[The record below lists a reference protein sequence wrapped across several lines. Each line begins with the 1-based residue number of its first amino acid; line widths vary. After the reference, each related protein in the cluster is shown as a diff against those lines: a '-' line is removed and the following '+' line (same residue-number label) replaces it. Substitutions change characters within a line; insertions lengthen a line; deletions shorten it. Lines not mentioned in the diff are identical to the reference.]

1 MFGFHPFSTQP
12 QVSIVPFL
20 DVQTTTNVVT
30 SSIGTAV
37 PESRIIAT
45 TAGILNSAIQVAG
58 AEYTFTATFIP
69 ESNLITVDLKT
80 ASIFT
85 YVQVDDNIVDEG
97 SGWTEVV
104 TESTTESW
112 SDV

>member
-30 SSIGTAV
+30 SSIGAEIVETT
-37 PESRIIAT
+37 IIAT

-58 AEYTFTATFIP
+58 AEYTFTATFLP
-69 ESNLITVDLKT
+69 ESNVITI
-80 ASIFT
+80 ASTTPSPFT
-85 YVQVDDNIVDEG
+85 YNEVADNIGESWSD
-97 SGWTEVV
+97 V
-104 TESTTESW
+104 TTTSTTESW

>member
-1 MFGFHPFSTQP
+1 MFGFHPFGTQSLGNA
-12 QVSIVPFL
+12 QPFL

-37 PESRIIAT
+37 PEMVPVIT

-58 AEYTFTATFIP
+58 AEYTFTATFLP
-69 ESNLITVDLKT
+69 ESNVITLDSNTPSV
-80 ASIFT
+80 FT
-85 YVQVDDNIVDEG
+85 YA
-97 SGWTEVV
+97 EVADSIGESWSDV
-104 TESTTESW
+104 TTTSTTESW

>member
-1 MFGFHPFSTQP
+1 MFGFHPFSTQ
-12 QVSIVPFL
+12 SIGNAQPFL

-58 AEYTFTATFIP
+58 AEYTFTATFLP
-69 ESNLITVDLKT
+69 ESNVITLNSNTPSV
-80 ASIFT
+80 FT
-85 YVQVDDNIVDEG
+85 YA
-97 SGWTEVV
+97 EVADSIGESWSDV
-104 TESTTESW
+104 TTTSTTESW

>member
-1 MFGFHPFSTQP
+1 MFGFHPFGTQ
-12 QVSIVPFL
+12 SIGNAQPFL

-58 AEYTFTATFIP
+58 AEYTFTATFLP
-69 ESNLITVDLKT
+69 ESNVITI
-80 ASIFT
+80 ASTTPSPFT
-85 YVQVDDNIVDEG
+85 YNEVADNIGETWSD
-97 SGWTEVV
+97 V
-104 TESTTESW
+104 TTTSTTESW

>member
-30 SSIGTAV
+30 ASQGVAV

-58 AEYTFTATFIP
+58 AEYTFTAAFLPT
-69 ESNLITVDLKT
+69 SNLITGSINS
-80 ASIFT
+80 ASPFT
-85 YVQVDDNIVDEG
+85 YNEVPDNIGETWSDVITTSE
-97 SGWTEVV
+97 
-104 TESTTESW
+104 TESW
-112 SDV
+112 SEV

>member
-30 SSIGTAV
+30 SSIGAEIVETT
-37 PESRIIAT
+37 IIAT

-58 AEYTFTATFIP
+58 AEYTFTATFLP
-69 ESNLITVDLKT
+69 ESNVITI
-80 ASIFT
+80 ASTTPSPFT
-85 YVQVDDNIVDEG
+85 YNEVADNIGETWSD
-97 SGWTEVV
+97 VV
-104 TESTTESW
+104 TTSTNESW

>member
-1 MFGFHPFSTQP
+1 MFGFHPFGTQSLGNA
-12 QVSIVPFL
+12 QPFL

-58 AEYTFTATFIP
+58 AEYTFTATFLP
-69 ESNLITVDLKT
+69 ESNVITLNSNTPSV
-80 ASIFT
+80 FT
-85 YVQVDDNIVDEG
+85 YA
-97 SGWTEVV
+97 EVADSIGESWSDV
-104 TESTTESW
+104 TTTSTTESW

>member
-1 MFGFHPFSTQP
+1 MFGFHPFSTQ
-12 QVSIVPFL
+12 SIGNAQPFL

-58 AEYTFTATFIP
+58 AEYTFTATFLP
-69 ESNLITVDLKT
+69 ESNVITLDSNTPSV
-80 ASIFT
+80 FT
-85 YVQVDDNIVDEG
+85 Y
-97 SGWTEVV
+97 TEVADSIGESWSDV
-104 TESTTESW
+104 TTTSTTESW

>member
-30 SSIGTAV
+30 SSIGAEIVETT
-37 PESRIIAT
+37 IIAT

-58 AEYTFTATFIP
+58 AEYTFTATFLP
-69 ESNLITVDLKT
+69 ESNVITLDSNTPSV
-80 ASIFT
+80 FT
-85 YVQVDDNIVDEG
+85 YNEVADNIGETWSD
-97 SGWTEVV
+97 VV
-104 TESTTESW
+104 TTSTTESW

>member
-1 MFGFHPFSTQP
+1 MFGFHPFSTQ
-12 QVSIVPFL
+12 SIGNAQPFL

-58 AEYTFTATFIP
+58 AEYTFTATFLP
-69 ESNLITVDLKT
+69 ESNVITLDSNTPSV
-80 ASIFT
+80 FT
-85 YVQVDDNIVDEG
+85 YTDVPDNIGETWSD
-97 SGWTEVV
+97 VV
-104 TESTTESW
+104 TTSTTESW

>member
-58 AEYTFTATFIP
+58 AEYTFTATFLP
-69 ESNLITVDLKT
+69 ESNVITIDST
-80 ASIFT
+80 TPSPFT
-85 YVQVDDNIVDEG
+85 YNEVADNVGETWSD
-97 SGWTEVV
+97 VV
-104 TESTTESW
+104 TTSTNESW

>member
-1 MFGFHPFSTQP
+1 MFGFHPFGTQ
-12 QVSIVPFL
+12 SIGNAQPFL

-37 PESRIIAT
+37 PEMVPVIT

-58 AEYTFTATFIP
+58 AEYTFTTTFLP
-69 ESNLITVDLKT
+69 ESNVITLDSNTPSV
-80 ASIFT
+80 FT
-85 YVQVDDNIVDEG
+85 YA
-97 SGWTEVV
+97 EVADSIGESWSDV
-104 TESTTESW
+104 TTTSTTESW

>member
-30 SSIGTAV
+30 SSIGAEIVETT
-37 PESRIIAT
+37 IIAT

-58 AEYTFTATFIP
+58 AEYLFTATFLP
-69 ESNLITVDLKT
+69 ESNVITLDSTTPSV
-80 ASIFT
+80 FT
-85 YVQVDDNIVDEG
+85 YA
-97 SGWTEVV
+97 EVAD
-104 TESTTESW
+104 SIGESW
-112 SDV
+112 SDVVTTSATEDWSDA